1 MKKAIKV
8 ILNAAMSLDG
18 KIGKYKE
25 RIRLSNDLD
34 KKRVHEMRSNVD
46 AIMVGI
52 NTVLNDN
59 PKLTAHYSEKKKNPI
74 RIVVDSDARTPLDAN
89 VMNVSEA
96 RTIIAVSQKAS
107 EIKLRD
113 LQKNGAEI
121 IKAGL
126 SEVDLNLLID
136 KLKRQG
142 IKTILL
148 EGGGTLNHAM
158 LSLGLVDEI
167 FITIAPIILGSG
179 INLVNGHLEKEI
191 PLKLEGIIQ
200 LNEQVVFHYVVDKK

>member
-1 MKKAIKV
+1 MKKHIRI

-18 KIGKYKE
+18 KIGKPGE

-34 KKRVHEMRSNVD
+34 KKRVHEMRSDVD

-52 NTVLNDN
+52 NTILNDN

-74 RIVVDSDARTPLDAN
+74 RIVVDSDARTPLNAN
-89 VMNVSEA
+89 VMNISEA

-107 EIKLRD
+107 DVRLRD
-113 LQKNGAEI
+113 LQKNGAEV
-121 IKAGL
+121 IKAGI

-148 EGGGTLNHAM
+148 EGGGILNHAM

-167 FITIAPIILGSG
+167 YITIAPRILGSG
-179 INLVNGHLEKEI
+179 INLINGSLEKEI
-191 PLKLEGIIQ
+191 LLKLEGIIQ
-200 LNEQVVFHYVVDKK
+200 LNDQVVFHYIVDKK

>member
-1 MKKAIKV
+1 MKKHIRI

-18 KIGKYKE
+18 KIGKSGE

-34 KKRVHEMRSNVD
+34 KKRVHEMRSDVD

-52 NTVLNDN
+52 NTILNDN

-74 RIVVDSDARTPLDAN
+74 RIVVDSDARTPLNAN
-89 VMNVSEA
+89 VMNISEA

-107 EIKLRD
+107 DVRLRD
-113 LQKNGAEI
+113 LQKNGAEV
-121 IKAGL
+121 IKAGI

-142 IKTILL
+142 IKKILL
-148 EGGGTLNHAM
+148 EGGGILNHAM

-167 FITIAPIILGSG
+167 YITIAPRILGSG
-179 INLVNGHLEKEI
+179 INLINGSLEKEI
-191 PLKLEGIIQ
+191 LLKLEGIIQ
-200 LNEQVVFHYVVDKK
+200 LNDQVVFHYIVDKK